1 MVDIAL
7 GGFALFVCF
16 YQAYRVGMDEKVI
29 VKQKKELAL
38 LKKQVKELQTQMNFL
53 LQPVEEEPME
63 GEGEAPEASPSDIPS
78 KEEESEPEPQ
88 VPSLLALKGD
98 REK

>member
-7 GGFALFVCF
+7 GGVALFVCF

-53 LQPVEEEPME
+53 LQPADEPQEEE
-63 GEGEAPEASPSDIPS
+63 EAPTEEATQSSPQ
-78 KEEESEPEPQ
+78 EAESEPEPQ

-98 REK
+98 HAK